1 MSTEAYLFWG
11 LIFGSIG
18 VGYFMYGK
26 KRPNMVA
33 LVCGLALMIYPYA
46 VSSLWAM
53 IAIGV
58 VLMAIPYFVRL

>member
-11 LIFGSIG
+11 LVVGSVG

-26 KRPNMVA
+26 KRPNLLA
-33 LVCGLALMIYPYA
+33 LVCGLGLMIYPYF
-46 VSSLWAM
+46 VSSTWSM